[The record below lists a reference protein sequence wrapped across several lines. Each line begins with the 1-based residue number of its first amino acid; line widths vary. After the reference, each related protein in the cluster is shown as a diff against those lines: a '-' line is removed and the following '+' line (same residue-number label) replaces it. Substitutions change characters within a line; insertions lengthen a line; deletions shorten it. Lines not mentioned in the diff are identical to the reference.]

1 MTWTLFRRKKMK
13 ADYWEAKRDGV
24 VIGHGPKSTMPSA
37 EERKQLRAGGL
48 KIYVEGKLYR
58 EGKC

>member
-1 MTWTLFRRKKMK
+1 MK
-13 ADYWEAKRDGV
+13 SDYWEARRDGV

-37 EERKQLRAGGL
+37 EDRKMLRAGGL

-58 EGKC
+58 EGKE